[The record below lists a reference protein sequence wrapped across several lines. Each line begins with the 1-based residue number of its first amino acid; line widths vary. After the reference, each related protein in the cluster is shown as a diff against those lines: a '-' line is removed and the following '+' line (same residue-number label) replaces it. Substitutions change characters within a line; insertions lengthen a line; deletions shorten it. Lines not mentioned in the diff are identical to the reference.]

1 MHVKYSSAQN
11 FAIFASF
18 VCLIYKGVYFTSS
31 FVKGH
36 ENLAVAKLTKLIYP
50 EIIWQITCIR

>member
-18 VCLIYKGVYFTSS
+18 VCLIYEGMYFAYLLLKAMKT
-31 FVKGH
+31 
-36 ENLAVAKLTKLIYP
+36 
-50 EIIWQITCIR
+50 